1 MAAPSAQVWLRF
13 LAQVALEAAN
23 AGVDW
28 RVESTEFARVVAL
41 ASRHS
46 MTDRW
51 SDDTSEGARAQP
63 KDNASC
69 VAQGEFVTEVEAE

>member
-41 ASRHS
+41 AH
-46 MTDRW
+46 T
-51 SDDTSEGARAQP
+51 
-63 KDNASC
+63 
-69 VAQGEFVTEVEAE
+69 VACNVVQQA

>member
-51 SDDTSEGARAQP
+51 SDDTV
-63 KDNASC
+63 C
-69 VAQGEFVTEVEAE
+69 

>member
-1 MAAPSAQVWLRF
+1 M
-13 LAQVALEAAN
+13 
-23 AGVDW
+23 
-28 RVESTEFARVVAL
+28 VAL

-69 VAQGEFVTEVEAE
+69 VAQREVSDRGGSRVIAKSM